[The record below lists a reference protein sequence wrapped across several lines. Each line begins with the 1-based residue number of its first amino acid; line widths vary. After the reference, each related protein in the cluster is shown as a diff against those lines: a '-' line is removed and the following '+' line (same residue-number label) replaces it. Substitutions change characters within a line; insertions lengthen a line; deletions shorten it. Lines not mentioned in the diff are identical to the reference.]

1 MPLVDQYALTDK
13 IYTIEQGV
21 QVNQKKK
28 KYKDREIQT
37 ENSI

>member
-13 IYTIEQGV
+13 IYVIEQGV